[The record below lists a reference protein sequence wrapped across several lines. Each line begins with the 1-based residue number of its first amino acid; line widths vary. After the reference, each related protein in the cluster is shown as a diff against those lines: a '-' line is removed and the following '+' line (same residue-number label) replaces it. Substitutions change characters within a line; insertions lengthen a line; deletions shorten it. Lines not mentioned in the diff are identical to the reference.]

1 MIDITTGQLHNR
13 YLFAI
18 GGKGALA
25 PLSYHYHAA
34 NADCLS
40 TVWCWKVCVT
50 NKHSVLSNS
59 EDHTTF
65 PVDHLTDTYVFL
77 QNRVRKTFAPGSK
90 KIMRLED
97 LMPGHQTVL
106 ARSRKAA

>member
-1 MIDITTGQLHNR
+1 MLRMLT
-13 YLFAI
+13 A
-18 GGKGALA
+18 
-25 PLSYHYHAA
+25 
-34 NADCLS
+34 LS

-77 QNRVRKTFAPGSK
+77 QNKVRKTFAPGPK

-106 ARSRKAA
+106 ARKTEGSLSKLIGKAISRSENVCHWWKVM